1 MPNAK
6 RHEKIAR
13 FERYNF
19 GKRASGR
26 GAPKFHDNDIRSIK
40 VVPAQKKGGQSSVE
54 ISIRDRGEKVDR
66 ILKLK
71 ECVNLRFVMDFDIL
85 SDNTS
90 SAKNSAGQT
99 SNIEIHDCNDC
110 IAKLVSQG
118 TNDWNVEYPSR
129 EDTPASYKLW
139 KLNEF
144 ILVKALFHGG
154 TLEVV
159 ARDFEIVEKDI

>member
-1 MPNAK
+1 
-6 RHEKIAR
+6 
-13 FERYNF
+13 
-19 GKRASGR
+19 
-26 GAPKFHDNDIRSIK
+26 
-40 VVPAQKKGGQSSVE
+40 
-54 ISIRDRGEKVDR
+54 
-66 ILKLK
+66 
-71 ECVNLRFVMDFDIL
+71 MDFDIL